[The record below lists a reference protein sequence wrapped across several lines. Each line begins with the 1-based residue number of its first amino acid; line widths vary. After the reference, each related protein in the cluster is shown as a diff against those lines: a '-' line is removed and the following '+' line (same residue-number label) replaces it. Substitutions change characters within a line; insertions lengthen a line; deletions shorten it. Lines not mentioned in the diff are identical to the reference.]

1 MIPKKFQQQV
11 QKYLADGYNISKIEL
26 DEIEMVKWKR
36 PPLSFLLYLLM
47 GPIGWVALILN
58 WFMGYKYKIVITE
71 KDGEIEIVTK

>member
-1 MIPKKFQQQV
+1 MIPEKFQQQV

-26 DEIEMVKWKR
+26 AEIEMVKWKR

-58 WFMGYKYKIVITE
+58 WFMGYKYKIIITE
-71 KDGEIEIVTK
+71 NDGEIEIVTK

>member
-26 DEIEMVKWKR
+26 EEIEMVKWKR